1 MKCITN
7 ALNSSKGP
15 VKTFIMLYKIS
26 IGDKMLFLKDND
38 KKMTQEKNHKINVSL
53 FLMMMIINS

>member
-15 VKTFIMLYKIS
+15 VKTCIMLYKIS

-38 KKMTQEKNHKINVSL
+38 KKMTEEKNHKINVSL

>member
-26 IGDKMLFLKDND
+26 IVDKMLFLKDND
-38 KKMTQEKNHKINVSL
+38 KKNHKINVSL
-53 FLMMMIINS
+53 FLMMMMIINS